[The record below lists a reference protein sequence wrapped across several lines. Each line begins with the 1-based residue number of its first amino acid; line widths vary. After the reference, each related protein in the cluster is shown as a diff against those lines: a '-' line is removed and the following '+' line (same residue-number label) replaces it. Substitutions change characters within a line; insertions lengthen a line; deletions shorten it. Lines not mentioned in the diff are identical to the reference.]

1 MVRAATFTCIFVS
14 LLLLIFILSSGCSI
28 KLLSPEAVR
37 DISKELGVENKE
49 EKRELFK
56 ELAREGGK
64 GFGMASPIES
74 KEAGMGA
81 MNAALEHREVLPIVV
96 DEEDRSLWEWV
107 GYERIKEENY
117 PEAEQVFKV
126 IGEKKGLAKL
136 VLIYLDRGNSFQ
148 ADRLLRY
155 LKELGYQFETQEV
168 YQEILDQGLYQFTL
182 PFDSFFKRIR

>member
-1 MVRAATFTCIFVS
+1 MVRVTILTSIFVS
-14 LLLLIFILSSGCSI
+14 SLLVVFALSSGCSI

-49 EKRELFK
+49 EKRGLFK

-64 GFGMASPIES
+64 GFGMSSPIES

-81 MNAALEHREVLPIVV
+81 MDAALEHREVLPIIV

-107 GYERIKEENY
+107 GYERIREENY
-117 PEAEQVFKV
+117 PEAEQLFRV

-136 VLIYLDRGNSFQ
+136 VLIYLDNGNSFR

-155 LKELGYQFETQEV
+155 LKELGYQFEIQKV

-182 PFDSFFKRIR
+182 PFSVFFKRIR